1 MSSQFGTSGFLF
13 DTNEV
18 SFSKNKWFIII
29 PGFFWILYHFITLSR
44 SPLPYFDEAF
54 FASITRSLQ
63 DEGLLMLK
71 MSTVPRFENEEVLF
85 YGPVYFYI
93 QLFITNIIGWGIF
106 EFRLLSLLCGFGIVT
121 VIMLIAKSLSI
132 KRGGFITLFYILIF
146 DPELNANMHSARMDS
161 LALLT
166 FLLGIYMFF
175 FSRLKSLPSAFL
187 AGLFLAVSLLTT
199 PRIGF
204 LFLILPVGF
213 FIELYISQRK
223 DSKILKPKSLP
234 YNILIKYII
243 TLIIII
249 VPFLL
254 WVILKAGGI
263 EKYLSEFQ
271 NNPGLNVFIK
281 YFNVPKFYLL
291 PAFGLYI
298 IITLVALLFI
308 LRNRDESVSLNW
320 RCVPL
325 LIVPL
330 IYIIFIKGGYFVYAM
345 PILYLG
351 VIYLVLNIFKI
362 EGLINKWSRKVFF
375 LLVMGILF
383 INLAIIGFK
392 SLYLVEFWEARNPH
406 FFETYFESKKINKQ
420 NILASHQYHYVVADQ
435 NQYISNED
443 NRDLNAN
450 KADKLQIRFA
460 FITTKAYNREPEYF
474 KSLGF
479 RKIEKFEIMEPA
491 NSFLAKLLSKM
502 PLDVLQTYEGF
513 FLQRE
518 IGFVG
523 DNSSLL
529 IQEKKSDFE

>member
-1 MSSQFGTSGFLF
+1 MSSQFRSSGFLF
-13 DTNEV
+13 DNNEV
-18 SFSKNKWFIII
+18 SFSKSKWFIMI
-29 PGFFWILYHFITLSR
+29 PGFFWILYHLITLSR

-121 VIMLIAKSLSI
+121 VIMFIAKRLSI
-132 KRGGFITLFYILIF
+132 KQGAFITLFYILIF

-187 AGLFLAVSLLTT
+187 AGLFLSISLLTT

-213 FIELYISQRK
+213 LLELYASMRRG
-223 DSKILKPKSLP
+223 SKISLP
-234 YNILIKYII
+234 KLFPYSILIKYTI
-243 TLIIII
+243 TFIIII
-249 VPFLL
+249 VPFFL
-254 WVILKAGGI
+254 WIFLKAGGI

-281 YFNVPKFYLL
+281 YFNIPKFYLL
-291 PAFGLYI
+291 PAFGLYVMI
-298 IITLVALLFI
+298 ILVTILFT
-308 LRNRDESVSLNW
+308 RKNRDQHTSFNW
-320 RCVPL
+320 KIIPL

-345 PILYLG
+345 PVLYLS
-351 VIYLVLNIFKI
+351 VIYLIFNIIKI
-362 EGLINKWSRKVFF
+362 KGLINKWSSKV
-375 LLVMGILF
+375 LVSFVIGILF
-383 INLAIIGFK
+383 INLAIFGFK
-392 SLYLVEFWEARNPH
+392 SLYLIQFWEARNPD
-406 FFETYFESKKINKQ
+406 FFESYFESKRISKE
-420 NILASHQYHYVVADQ
+420 NILASHQYHFVVA
-435 NQYISNED
+435 NKNHYISNED

-450 KADKLQIRFA
+450 KADKLQIKFA
-460 FITTKAYNREPEYF
+460 FIATKAYEREPEYF

-479 RKIEKFEIMEPA
+479 REIERFKIKEPK
-491 NSFLAKLLSKM
+491 NSYLGKLLSM
-502 PLDVLQTYEGF
+502 IPLDVLQSYEGLY
-513 FLQRE
+513 LQRE

-523 DNSSLL
+523 DKSKLL
-529 IQEKKSDFE
+529 IQENKTNSE